1 MAHKVKVYKK
11 LPEQVSIKDS
21 VIFMAAYDVHEFKR
35 GIPHFWQRARAKELM
50 EQHHIASIATKD
62 TIVFPCG
69 KLRYTAEYD
78 PIISNT
84 SFSFHPYDKKRS
96 IEDFNDSIE
105 KLNWQLYMIHA
116 VKALLDESLYKIS
129 FTLNPDSF
137 LVYVEDELL
146 QVDPVVFMMNG
157 ILFISYELIHFNTGE
172 PLTHGEIYG
181 HFNNFNILPAKS
193 MRYFDSES
201 FKDESRKISDIIF
214 FNVRSFLENVCQK
227 RYSFGEFSFV
237 HNTFVVTNKR
247 LEVSNYF
254 MRVVGAEINDFQV
267 RNISTT
273 KAFAY
278 YASEFLGVCTDI
290 ISDEVHHIIFDCLLL
305 EAVKMYLCLNM
316 IVDFEVTEGMGELIN
331 RQIYVER
338 LCYPYHVPII
348 THNAIENI
356 KQTNSYK
363 RYKAAVDFKQEVMRY
378 NREKLR
384 DKNGQLLNI
393 LLYLLSFFGCIETLE
408 ILEERFALP
417 FNSGLIVALIIF
429 GIGEFVWM
437 MIERK
442 D

>member
-1 MAHKVKVYKK
+1 MAQKVKVQRRGC
-11 LPEQVSIKDS
+11 LPPTKNDT

-35 GIPHFWQRARAKELM
+35 CIPHFWQRARAKELM
-50 EQHHIASIATKD
+50 TQHHITSIATKD
-62 TIVFPCG
+62 TIVFPAG

-84 SFSFHPYDKKRS
+84 SFNFQPYDKKGK
-96 IEDFNDSIE
+96 IEDFQDSIG

-129 FTLNPDSF
+129 FTFNLDSF
-137 LVYVEDELL
+137 LVYIGDELL

-157 ILFISYELIHFNTGE
+157 ILFVNYELIHFKTGV
-172 PLTHGEIYG
+172 PLTHSEIYG
-181 HFNNFNILPAKS
+181 HYNNYNILPAKS
-193 MRYFDSES
+193 MRYFDTES
-201 FKDESRKISDIIF
+201 FIDENKKISDIIF
-214 FNVRSFLENVCQK
+214 LNVRSFLENVCQQS
-227 RYSFGEFSFV
+227 YSFGEFSFV
-237 HNTFVVTNKR
+237 HNTFVVTNRKFNM
-247 LEVSNYF
+247 SSYF
-254 MRVVGAEINDFQV
+254 MKVVGAEINDFQV

-273 KAFAY
+273 KAYAY

-290 ISDEVHHIIFDCLLL
+290 TSDELHHIMFDCLLL

-316 IVDFEVTEGMGELIN
+316 IVDFEVTEGMEKLIN

-363 RYKAAVDFKQEVMRY
+363 RYKAAVDFKQEVMKY
-378 NREKLR
+378 NQEKRR
-384 DKNGQLLNI
+384 DKNGRLLNV
-393 LLYLLSFFGCIETLE
+393 LLYLLSFFGCIGTLE

-417 FNSGLIVALIIF
+417 FNWGLIIALIVF
-429 GIGEFVWM
+429 GVGGFVWM
-437 MIERK
+437 ITEQK